1 MNPLMKLLVG
11 LVLLVIPLALYV
23 YDFMR
28 VGPVLSVP
36 VAGKAVNLRLLE
48 SLSVVLQGLVPPF
61 VMLVGLFIVWLE
73 LDEWK
78 IEKELKREEEKEK
91 PTKKKK

>member
-1 MNPLMKLLVG
+1 MHPLAKLLVG

-23 YDFMR
+23 YDFMTP
-28 VGPVLSVP
+28 GPVLSVL
-36 VAGKAVNLRLLE
+36 VAGKTLNLRLLE
-48 SLSVVLQGLVPPF
+48 SLSVVLQGAIPPF
-61 VMLVGLFIVWLE
+61 VMLVGLFVVWLE